1 MFINN
6 DIEEKIFELA
16 GFKDIE
22 EATQSDIKRALI
34 EIERKLNFFATN
46 NLMHREDRFNI
57 MIVDDLELSIFQFN
71 QLLKK
76 MGTTPNVARNKEEAI
91 AELKKKEFDYIIVD
105 LYLPD
110 LQDGLSLISEII
122 KYKKEKNQNYRLIAI
137 SSTDDEKIIQQ
148 IYSLGVD
155 EFITKS
161 DNWHNEVLKYVANHL
176 PFSENANFSKFI
188 CEDDI
193 CVYTLRH
200 LNTDKQK
207 EDLLQDISTSIFSQ
221 KTNIIINMENLKSF
235 DEKFTSMF
243 AQIYKNCHEQNG
255 KLVILSPSHEL
266 QNALQNAFL
275 NDLIKTASTITQ
287 AIALIKK

>member
-1 MFINN
+1 MFIDS

-16 GFKDIE
+16 GFKDVE
-22 EATQSDIKRALI
+22 EATQADIKKALI

-46 NLMHREDRFNI
+46 NLMHKEDKFNI

-110 LQDGLSLISEII
+110 LQDGLSLISEVM
-122 KYKKEKNQNYRLIAI
+122 KYKKETNQNYRLIAI
-137 SSTDDEKIIQQ
+137 SSTDEEKIIQQ
-148 IYSLGVD
+148 VYSLGVD

-161 DNWHNEVLKYVANHL
+161 DNWHNEVLKYVANNL
-176 PFSENANFSKFI
+176 PSSENSNFTKFV
-188 CEDDI
+188 CEENI

-207 EDLLQDISTSIFSQ
+207 DDLLQDISTSIYSQ
-221 KTNIIINMENLKSF
+221 KPNIIINMENLKSF
-235 DEKFTSMF
+235 DENFTSMF
-243 AQIYKNCHEQNG
+243 AQIYKNCHDQNG
-255 KLVILSPSHEL
+255 RLVVLAPSQEL
-266 QNALQNAFL
+266 IQALKNAFL
-275 NDLIKTASTITQ
+275 NDLIKTANSITQ
-287 AIALIKK
+287 AIAIIKK

>member
-1 MFINN
+1 MYIDS

-16 GFKDIE
+16 GFKDVE
-22 EATQSDIKRALI
+22 EATQADIKKALI
-34 EIERKLNFFATN
+34 EIERKLNFFTTN
-46 NLMHREDRFNI
+46 NLMHKEDKFNI

-110 LQDGLSLISEII
+110 LQDGLSLIAEIV

-137 SSTDDEKIIQQ
+137 SSTDDDKIIQQ
-148 IYSLGVD
+148 VYSLGVD

-161 DNWHNEVLKYVANHL
+161 ENWHNEVLKYVANNL
-176 PFSENANFSKFI
+176 PSSGNANFSKFV
-188 CEDDI
+188 CEDNI

-207 EDLLQDISTSIFSQ
+207 EDLLQDISISIYSQ
-221 KTNIIINMENLKSF
+221 KPNIIINMENLKSF
-235 DEKFTSMF
+235 DENFTSMF
-243 AQIYKNCHEQNG
+243 AQIYKNCHDQNG
-255 KLVILSPSHEL
+255 RLVVLAPSQEL
-266 QNALQNAFL
+266 IQALKNAFL
-275 NDLIKTASTITQ
+275 HDLIKTANSITQ
-287 AIALIKK
+287 AIAIIKK

>member
-1 MFINN
+1 MFIDT

-16 GFKDIE
+16 GFKDVE
-22 EATQSDIKRALI
+22 EATQADIKKALI
-34 EIERKLNFFATN
+34 EIERKLNFFATS
-46 NLMHREDRFNI
+46 NLMHKEDKFNI

-110 LQDGLSLISEII
+110 LQDGLSLISEIM
-122 KYKKEKNQNYRLIAI
+122 KYKKEKNQNYRVIAI
-137 SSTDDEKIIQQ
+137 SSTDEEKIIQQ
-148 IYSLGVD
+148 VYSLGVD

-161 DNWHNEVLKYVANHL
+161 DNWHNEVLKYVANNL
-176 PFSENANFSKFI
+176 PSSGNSNFTKFVCEEN
-188 CEDDI
+188 I

-207 EDLLQDISTSIFSQ
+207 EDLLQDISTSIYSQ
-221 KTNIIINMENLKSF
+221 KPNIIINMENLKSF

-243 AQIYKNCHEQNG
+243 AQIYKNCHDQNG
-255 KLVILSPSHEL
+255 RLVVLAPSQEL
-266 QNALQNAFL
+266 IQALKNAFL
-275 NDLIKTASTITQ
+275 NDLIKTANSITQ
-287 AIALIKK
+287 AIAIIKK

>member
-1 MFINN
+1 MFIDS

-16 GFKDIE
+16 GFKDVE
-22 EATQSDIKRALI
+22 EATQADIKKALI

-46 NLMHREDRFNI
+46 NLMHKEDKFNI

-122 KYKKEKNQNYRLIAI
+122 KYKKEKNQNYRVIAI
-137 SSTDDEKIIQQ
+137 SSTDEEKIIQQ
-148 IYSLGVD
+148 VYSLGVD

-161 DNWHNEVLKYVANHL
+161 DNWHNEVLKYVANNL
-176 PFSENANFSKFI
+176 PSSGNSNFTKFV
-188 CEDDI
+188 CEDNI

-207 EDLLQDISTSIFSQ
+207 DDLLQDISTSIYSQ
-221 KTNIIINMENLKSF
+221 KPNIIINMENLKSF

-243 AQIYKNCHEQNG
+243 AQIYKNCHDQNG
-255 KLVILSPSHEL
+255 RLVVLAPSQEL
-266 QNALQNAFL
+266 IQALKNAFL
-275 NDLIKTASTITQ
+275 NDLIKTANSITQ
-287 AIALIKK
+287 AIALIKR